1 MDTNQESSRKG
12 FLQMLSKAVGAQLAN
27 HPILSALASDE
38 QVLKLNEEQQSFMI
52 KYGQWMDENIEV
64 LKQIRIEPDNM
75 LHRKKMMDLSVQA
88 EEMQGTLTEYM
99 KSRDFGLIYHASI
112 QKMKAEID

>member
-99 KSRDFGLIYHASI
+99 KSRDFGLIYPAYI
-112 QKMKAEID
+112 KKLTA

>member
-1 MDTNQESSRKG
+1 
-12 FLQMLSKAVGAQLAN
+12 MLSKAVGAQLAN

-38 QVLKLNEEQQSFMI
+38 QVLKLNEEQQAFMI
-52 KYGQWMDENIEV
+52 KYGQWMDETIEV
-64 LKQIRIEPDNM
+64 LKLIRSEPDSM
-75 LHRKKMMDLSVQA
+75 LHRKKMIDLSVQA

>member
-1 MDTNQESSRKG
+1 
-12 FLQMLSKAVGAQLAN
+12 
-27 HPILSALASDE
+27 
-38 QVLKLNEEQQSFMI
+38 
-52 KYGQWMDENIEV
+52 
-64 LKQIRIEPDNM
+64 M